1 MAGKGDKEVYKKAKP
16 FKKGDARIN
25 RKGPPV
31 KNFTHHIN
39 ELKAK
44 GYTAP
49 TKQEYFDM
57 IGLLLVMTKPDIEAF
72 EKDETKP
79 YWIRI
84 IAKDLQNESQ
94 RVRLM
99 QDQRD
104 WMYGKAQQSTDL
116 TTGGKEIKMPTVIS
130 FENFDEDQD

>member
-1 MAGKGDKEVYKKAKP
+1 MAKGNPNIGKVGKKFTKNDP
-16 FKKGDARIN
+16 RIN
-25 RKGPPV
+25 RKGQPV

-57 IGLLLVMTKPDIEAF
+57 IGLLLVMTKPDIIEF
-72 EKDETKP
+72 EKDEAKP

-94 RVRLM
+94 RVKLM